1 MRARRSR
8 LTGGAARPR
17 NTRRGS
23 TRTRCPRF
31 EKHHLQVLAG
41 TASRLACI
49 LFKQRPLLPRQLQV
63 KLLNDRVHRE
73 SVTFVESGLSIKHQK

>member
-1 MRARRSR
+1 MRARWRR

-23 TRTRCPRF
+23 THTRSPRF
-31 EKHHLQVLAG
+31 EKHHLQVLAR

-73 SVTFVESGLSIKHQK
+73 SVTFVESGLSIKHQR